1 MKKLVSILSLAGGIA
16 ALAIGGISL
25 SASKSSAVKEAKAD
39 APSYQTYVP
48 LRDGWIENTDGS
60 AETVLNDAIRARNDR
75 FWNGNADPNNWDSQ
89 ERSFNALDEFVDTIH
104 RANDGEGWRGAY
116 RTPEL
121 VLHDNDHRYVSFLFG
136 GGGDDIFVNIFQVSG
151 EAGAGDRITGIR
163 TALDLTGSF
172 DDKDAKLNAPI
183 SCNMVFKYYELPN
196 EIQPGDHFL
205 LYVRD
210 GRTGGYGGFTF
221 GSVQI
226 NQTLE
231 DVARSFSAHK
241 AQIKLNEYMSD
252 WTRNAN
258 EFVLNF
264 YANDSYY
271 ATVRTAEAALTD
283 ANDDFEINNRLSK
296 WAYDQQNSVYEN
308 GDLGNIDFNGIYSDK
323 EWKWDGYFY
332 DNDGLMPTN
341 KTGNLFLTG
350 EPSGVDGP
358 NCGLPETA
366 KYRLVSP
373 EFTLSGTGLISA
385 KIGGHYAKFSLLDAN
400 YNVLATTGN
409 NPSFVDANMTNII
422 SSGARLCTMTRTY
435 LDCTAFLGQRVH
447 VAIEDSQTGGNWN
460 LAYFDEIVTRY
471 DSLPSFK
478 LDVIHQH
485 SSKSENVYNGV
496 VYDKC
501 VWDADVVD
509 LSDTTTYNADFKAAY
524 DFVTTYFST
533 VRTSGNS
540 FSACGDNRTA
550 AKSALETAYNG
561 LSANAKVVVDAS
573 EDFHYGDAVGHYE
586 GDYYL
591 AAVNKTWTIGE
602 SMSAIISGTYPTL
615 HLTIFNSDL
624 KDSQY
629 IIYIALFGMITAVVV
644 CVFLRK
650 RKSSRK

>member
-48 LRDGWIENTDGS
+48 LRDGWIENTDNS

-75 FWNGNADPNNWDSQ
+75 FWNGNADLNNWDSQ

-104 RANDGEGWRGAY
+104 RANGGEGWRGAY

-121 VLHDNDHRYVSFLFG
+121 VLHDNNHRYVSFLFG

-151 EAGAGDRITGIR
+151 EAGSGDRITGIR
-163 TALDLTGSF
+163 TALDETGTF
-172 DDKDAKLNAPI
+172 DDKVAKLNAPI

-210 GRTGGYGGFTF
+210 GRTDHYGGFTF

-258 EFVLNF
+258 EYVLNF

-308 GDLGNIDFNGIYSDK
+308 GNLANINFDAIYSDK
-323 EWKWDGYFY
+323 DWKWGGYFY
-332 DNDGLMPTN
+332 DNDGMMPTN

-350 EPSGVDGP
+350 EPDDSDGP

-385 KIGGHYAKFSLLDAN
+385 KLGGHYAKLSLLDAN
-400 YNVLATTGN
+400 YNVLITTT
-409 NPSFVDANMTNII
+409 NPAYNDADMTNIVA
-422 SSGARLCTMTRTY
+422 SGARLNTMTRTY
-435 LDCTAFLGQRVH
+435 LDCGQYVNQRVH
-447 VAIEDSQTGGNWN
+447 VAIEDGQVGGDWG

-471 DSLPSFK
+471 DSLPAFK
-478 LDVIHQH
+478 LDVIHQNTKD
-485 SSKSENVYNGV
+485 SGPVYNGV
-496 VYDKC
+496 IRDKY
-501 VWDADVVD
+501 VDNGHNDDFNDA
-509 LSDTTTYNADFKAAY
+509 YE
-524 DFVTTYFST
+524 FVNDYLDT
-533 VRTSGNS
+533 VRDGDNS

-550 AKSALETAYNG
+550 AKTALEAKYNA
-561 LSANAKVVVDAS
+561 LSADAKAVVDAS

-615 HLTIFNSDL
+615 HVAIFGSNL

-629 IIYIALFGMITAVVV
+629 IIYVALFGIITAVVL